1 MEKKKIDFT
10 RFKVLRIHFRKP
22 FSMIG
27 LIVDHIVWASQHKI
41 AFYLLDLI
49 MGSKTLKTL
58 KKFYDFSAVKNRENV
73 FA

>member
-1 MEKKKIDFT
+1 MDFT
-10 RFKVLRIHFRKP
+10 RFKVFRIHFREP

-41 AFYLLDLI
+41 AFCLLDLI

-58 KKFYDFSAVKNRENV
+58 KKSYNFSAMKSRENA